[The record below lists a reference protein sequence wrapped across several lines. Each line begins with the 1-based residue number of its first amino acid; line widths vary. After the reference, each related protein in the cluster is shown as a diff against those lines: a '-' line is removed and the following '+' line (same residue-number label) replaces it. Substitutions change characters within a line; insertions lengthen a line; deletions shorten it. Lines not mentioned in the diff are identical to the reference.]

1 MGQKGSNV
9 QGITSKFNVQIKF
22 PEKAKVPNGDAP
34 VVNGEAPTN
43 GNGNDHQDC
52 DIIKI
57 SGKKENCDAAANALK
72 ALVPINI
79 DVEVPYKFHRFII
92 GQKGVGVRK
101 LMEVHINIFTNVILE
116 DNFLE
121 NCRVYAFG
129 VWIMLSKSH
138 PQGLVHNFTCKLQL
152 LLTV

>member
-22 PEKAKVPNGDAP
+22 PEKAKVPLPNGDAP
-34 VVNGEAPTN
+34 AVNGEAPTN

-101 LMEVHINIFTNVILE
+101 LMEVHIYFYKCYFGRTI
-116 DNFLE
+116 FLE
-121 NCRVYAFG
+121 NFE
-129 VWIMLSKSH
+129 IMSFKVSIH
-138 PQGLVHNFTCKLQL
+138 GA
-152 LLTV
+152 